1 VHFRSFLFAAAVLAV
16 SLSTI
21 QLTGQT
27 MGGAVPPG
35 SYVKSCSQIAYNAQ
49 TQILRANCPGPTPS
63 QSTFSKIMGAGP
75 AFVVANPNELNIS
88 YCQPGADIENNDGWL
103 QCAAKPGTWGY
114 LGAVP
119 NGSYQMSCNKW
130 LSLKVFING
139 QTVSRLSA
147 TCRTFTDKTST
158 TVALLILSNCQMG
171 GDIENIHGTLLCA
184 ALPPGQQPQP
194 VNNRV
199 APRTAP
205 AAQGAPGTCK
215 QGFVWRQANP
225 EDHACVLSVSRQQA
239 VNDNASAVQY
249 TVKGGP
255 APALCLQ
262 GYVWREANA
271 QDHVCVSP
279 QVRTQTAQEN
289 QQSPARTW

>member
-1 VHFRSFLFAAAVLAV
+1 MHFRSFLFAAAVLAV

-63 QSTFSKIMGAGP
+63 QSTFSKI
-75 AFVVANPNELNIS
+75 
-88 YCQPGADIENNDGWL
+88 
-103 QCAAKPGTWGY
+103 
-114 LGAVP
+114 
-119 NGSYQMSCNKW
+119 KW

-249 TVKGGP
+249 TVKDGP